1 MTTQNSAQASRSDI
15 IPAARFAPGLVIW
28 LTGLSGAG
36 KTTLA
41 TAVENLLF
49 ERGHRSIILDGD
61 ILRKGLCKDLGYGA
75 EDRHENVR
83 RAGAVAGLMA
93 EAGLLCIVALIS
105 PFRADRTAARA
116 VAPEGRF
123 IEVFVNAP
131 LAVCEQRDVKGLY
144 RRARANQIP
153 DFTGISSPYEEPE
166 SPEITVRT
174 AELSVEA
181 CASTVVSEVERR
193 LRA

>member
-1 MTTQNSAQASRSDI
+1 MTRETTEAPHTTTQPQPRS
-15 IPAARFAPGLVIW
+15 APGLVIW

-41 TAVENLLF
+41 DAVEKLLF
-49 ERGHRSIILDGD
+49 EHGHRSIILDGD
-61 ILRKGLCKDLGYGA
+61 VLRQGLCKDLGYGA
-75 EDRHENVR
+75 ADRHENVR

-105 PFRADRTAARA
+105 PFRADRSAARA
-116 VAPEGRF
+116 VAPAGRF

-166 SPEITVRT
+166 APELTVRT

-181 CASTVVSEVERR
+181 CASIIVSETERR